1 MKTMLI
7 IKDPEAFQLLAD
19 ETRRKII
26 YLLRAK
32 EMTVSQL
39 AAELTLTPQAVYHHI
54 KKLQDAG
61 MIEIVREERLGH
73 LIESYYR
80 ATAESFYC
88 SVGRVYPNVKVAKE
102 QMTMALN
109 ALKKLGFKIEF
120 DDKKISKLVDLQ
132 AEIDEC
138 CNVDEFAD
146 KVADKVAEF
155 EDLDLFTKD
164 KVMEYAITLSAS
176 DEEFARQQEIEKKLR
191 NLLKSLIKKPNK
203 LT

>member
-39 AAELTLTPQAVYHHI
+39 AADLALTPQAVYHHI
-54 KKLQDAG
+54 KKLQNAG
-61 MIEIVREERLGH
+61 MIEVAREERLGH
-73 LIESYYR
+73 LIENYYR
-80 ATAESFYC
+80 AAAESFYC
-88 SVGRVYPNVKVAKE
+88 SVGRIYPNVKVAKE
-102 QMTMALN
+102 QMAMALN
-109 ALKKLGFKIEF
+109 ALKKLDFKIEF

-132 AEIDEC
+132 TEIDEC
-138 CNVDEFAD
+138 CNVDQF
-146 KVADKVAEF
+146 ADKVAEF
-155 EDLDLFTKD
+155 EDLDIFTKD
-164 KVMEYAITLSAS
+164 KALKYAGILSAS
-176 DEEFARQQEIEKKLR
+176 DEEFAKQQEIEKKFR
-191 NLLKSLIKKPNK
+191 DLLKSLIKKPNK